1 MKKEH
6 YLKMLPDITTLI
18 FDVDGIMT
26 DGLILLTPEGEA
38 LRAINT
44 KDGHAMARAV
54 DAGFRLMAI
63 TRGSSKTITA
73 GLMRLGF
80 TDVAL
85 EVRDKKAKYEE
96 FKSEYGFDD
105 GQVAYMGDDLPDMDV
120 LSQAAL
126 AACPEDAV
134 HEVRDICNYISPFK
148 GGKGCVRDVIEK
160 VMRSQDKWY
169 KSPTDHH
176 IP

>member
-1 MKKEH
+1 MEKEH
-6 YLKMLPDITTLI
+6 YLNVLSGITTLI

-26 DGLILLTPEGEA
+26 DGSILLTPEGEA

-54 DAGFRLMAI
+54 DAGYKLIAI

-85 EVRDKKAKYEE
+85 EVRDKVAKYEE
-96 FKSEYGFDD
+96 FKAKYGFTDD
-105 GQVAYMGDDLPDMDV
+105 QAAYMGDDLPDIDV
-120 LSQAAL
+120 LLKASL
-126 AACPEDAV
+126 AACPADAV
-134 HEVRDICNYISPFK
+134 HEVREVCNYISPFN
-148 GGKGCVRDVIEK
+148 GGRGCVRDVIEK
-160 VMRSQDKWY
+160 VMRSRDQWY
-169 KSPTDHH
+169 KAPTHHH

>member
-1 MKKEH
+1 MEKEH
-6 YLKMLPDITTLI
+6 YLNMLPNITTLI

-54 DAGFRLMAI
+54 DAGFKLLAI

-85 EVRDKKAKYEE
+85 EVRDKGVKYEE
-96 FKSEYGFDD
+96 FKAKYDFED
-105 GQVAYMGDDLPDMDV
+105 GQAVYMGDDLPDIDV
-120 LSQAAL
+120 LNKVAI
-126 AACPEDAV
+126 AACPDDAV
-134 HEVRDICNYISPFK
+134 HEVREVCNYISPFK
-148 GGKGCVRDVIEK
+148 GGRGCVRDVIEK

-169 KSPTDHH
+169 KAPVNHH